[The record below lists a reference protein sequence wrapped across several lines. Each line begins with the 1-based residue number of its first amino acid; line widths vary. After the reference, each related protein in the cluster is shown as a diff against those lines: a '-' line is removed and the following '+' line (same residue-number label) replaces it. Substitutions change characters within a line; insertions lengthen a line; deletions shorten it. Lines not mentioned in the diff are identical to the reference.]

1 MIVNVCAS
9 SITREPIFHQTSY
22 SKYYYTDRQ
31 PLTRPSKPSPKREQR
46 KKPLATTKSLPT
58 KFEKKCQ
65 KLLKKLRS
73 LIVSK
78 FAKLA

>member
-9 SITREPIFHQTSY
+9 SISREPIFHSTSY
-22 SKYYYTDRQ
+22 SNYYYTDRQ
-31 PLTRPSKPSPKREQR
+31 PLTRTSKPSPKREQR
-46 KKPLATTKSLPT
+46 KKPLASKSLPT
-58 KFEKKCQ
+58 KIEKKCQ